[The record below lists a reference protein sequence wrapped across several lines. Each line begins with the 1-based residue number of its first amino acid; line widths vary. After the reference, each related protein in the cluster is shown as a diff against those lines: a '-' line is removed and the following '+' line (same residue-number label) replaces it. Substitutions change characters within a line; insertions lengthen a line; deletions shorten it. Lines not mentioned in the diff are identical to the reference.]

1 MRRSLL
7 SQLAA
12 AMAGVA
18 FTSCHVRPAVG
29 QVGRRREVIVNGKRV
44 RTVDVHA
51 HCHIPEA
58 TALAG
63 YKETTPA
70 LIIGPERIRAM
81 DEQGID
87 IEALSINPNFWDKAE
102 RDLQAQI
109 VKVQNE
115 KLVADGDCRAD
126 YRSAL
131 VGPAVLWPDEASAQF
146 GPCGGDGM
154 TNAAPSRTRRNGT
167 VRCAI
172 YTRKSS
178 EEGLEQE
185 FNSLQAQREACEAFT
200 ASQRHEGWVCL
211 RAGYDDGGFSGATIE
226 RPALRRLLADI
237 AAGRVD
243 TIVVYKIDRLTRS
256 LADFAK
262 IVEILDARGASFVS
276 VTGGLGLLASPKTG
290 SPTPRPRRLK
300 RNRKFVDSPLEG
312 SGFELRVPLPE
323 KRRSDT
329 HHSIRTGAPWP
340 AGVAP
345 TPERESASLLR

>member
-131 VGPAVLWPDEASAQF
+131 VGPAVLWPDQAS
-146 GPCGGDGM
+146 GYVG
-154 TNAAPSRTRRNGT
+154 
-167 VRCAI
+167 RC
-172 YTRKSS
+172 
-178 EEGLEQE
+178 
-185 FNSLQAQREACEAFT
+185 
-200 ASQRHEGWVCL
+200 
-211 RAGYDDGGFSGATIE
+211 
-226 RPALRRLLADI
+226 
-237 AAGRVD
+237 
-243 TIVVYKIDRLTRS
+243 
-256 LADFAK
+256 
-262 IVEILDARGASFVS
+262 RG
-276 VTGGLGLLASPKTG
+276 
-290 SPTPRPRRLK
+290 
-300 RNRKFVDSPLEG
+300 
-312 SGFELRVPLPE
+312 
-323 KRRSDT
+323 
-329 HHSIRTGAPWP
+329 
-340 AGVAP
+340 
-345 TPERESASLLR
+345 